1 MAYLIT
7 NECNL
12 CDACVA
18 ECPNEAITEGEEI
31 YKIDALKCSECVG
44 FFDEPQ
50 CADVCPMEC
59 CETDPEFIEDE
70 PTLLARAKN
79 IHPDEEFDDE
89 DLPSHFRN

>member
-7 NECNL
+7 EECNL

-44 FFDEPQ
+44 FYDEPQ
-50 CADVCPMEC
+50 CAEVCPMEC
-59 CETDPEFIEDE
+59 CETDPEFEEDE
-70 PTLLARAKN
+70 DTLLSRVKN
-79 IHPDEEFDDE
+79 IHPDEDFDDG